1 MVKYCENN
9 RGLPG
14 TRYDFTLYYTNSTI
28 LDFPALKA
36 SIITAPDAPTNL
48 SITVEDGEV
57 ATVNWDPPAVGQ
69 HSAFKLKLIPLSGTG
84 KTVRNIVIR
93 YN

>member
-1 MVKYCENN
+1 MLNEN

-14 TRYDFTLYYTNSTI
+14 TRYDFTLYYTNTTI

-36 SIITAPDAPTNL
+36 SITTAPDAPTDLTIDVQN
-48 SITVEDGEV
+48 GKV
-57 ATVNWDPPAVGQ
+57 ATVNWEPPSVGQ
-69 HSAFKLKLIPLSGTG
+69 YTSFKLKLIPLSEEG

-93 YN
+93 

>member
-9 RGLPG
+9 RGLP
-14 TRYDFTLYYTNSTI
+14 
-28 LDFPALKA
+28 
-36 SIITAPDAPTNL
+36 DAPTNM
-48 SITVEDGEV
+48 SITEDGEV